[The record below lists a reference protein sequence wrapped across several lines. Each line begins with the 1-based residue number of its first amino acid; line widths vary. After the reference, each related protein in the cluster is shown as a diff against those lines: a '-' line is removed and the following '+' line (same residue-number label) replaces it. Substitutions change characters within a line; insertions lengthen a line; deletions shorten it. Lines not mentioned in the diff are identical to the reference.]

1 MHFIYTAEVPV
12 MEEEGMAVEVLKLA
26 DFFEVVELQAAAVE
40 EIIRQ
45 LSASTALRALVEV
58 DRHVRDGGAARDVVI
73 GFIKVH
79 AVQVMASKDW
89 GEFVKSSC
97 HGALITEIRDATVA
111 EHRDSE

>member
-58 DRHVRDGGAARDVVI
+58 DRHARDGGAARDVVI

-79 AVQVMASKDW
+79 IVQVMASTDW
-89 GEFVKSSC
+89 GEFVKSGC
-97 HGALITEIRDATVA
+97 NGALVTELFAAVA